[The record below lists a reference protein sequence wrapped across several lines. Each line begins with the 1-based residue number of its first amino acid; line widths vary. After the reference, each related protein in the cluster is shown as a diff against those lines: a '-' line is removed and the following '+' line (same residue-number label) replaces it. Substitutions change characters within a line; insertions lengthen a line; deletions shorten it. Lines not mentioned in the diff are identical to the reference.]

1 MSVLTYVVIAKPS
14 DAREVGED
22 FLSKK
27 FVWLDYPAF
36 DPYAVEALHSV
47 LSGSRVSSKA
57 TPPEKILPLLYQ
69 RDPLNGCW
77 VYQIPD
83 DWVKLF
89 AQMEEKKI
97 PATTKQMIQKS
108 WLLKSYQKSLDVPS
122 VEKHMYCLRD
132 LSKRAIKEKTSLL
145 LFVSL

>member
-14 DAREVGED
+14 DARGVGED

-36 DPYAVEALHSV
+36 DPRAVEALHSV
-47 LSGSRVSSKA
+47 LSGSRVSSKV
-57 TPPEKILPLLYQ
+57 TPPDKILTLLYQ
-69 RDPLNGCW
+69 RDPLDGCW

-89 AQMEEKKI
+89 AQMDDKKI
-97 PATTKQMIQKS
+97 PALTKQMIQKS
-108 WLLKSYQKSLDVPS
+108 WLKESYVQVPS
-122 VEKHMYCLRD
+122 IEEHMYGLRD

>member
-1 MSVLTYVVIAKPS
+1 VVIAKPS
-14 DAREVGED
+14 DAREVTQE

-27 FVWLDYPAF
+27 FVWLDYPGF
-36 DPYAVEALHSV
+36 DPYTVEALHSV
-47 LSGSRVSSKA
+47 LSGSRVSSKV

-89 AQMEEKKI
+89 AQMEDKKI
-97 PATTKQMIQKS
+97 PGLTKQMIQKS
-108 WLLKSYQKSLDVPS
+108 WLLKQSYDLKCLHVPS
-122 VEKHMYCLRD
+122 FEQHMYCLRD
-132 LSKRAIKEKTSLL
+132 LGKRAVKEKTSLL